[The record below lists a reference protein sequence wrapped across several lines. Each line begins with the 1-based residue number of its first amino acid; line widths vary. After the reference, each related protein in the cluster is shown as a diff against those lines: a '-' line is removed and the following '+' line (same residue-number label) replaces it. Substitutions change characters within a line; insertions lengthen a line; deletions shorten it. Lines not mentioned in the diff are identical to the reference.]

1 MSQPKSQNEE
11 FKSDQT
17 ISEAREKER
26 ERETERERERERE
39 RRAAGERKRPRVHH
53 ACSQPLH

>member
-26 ERETERERERERE
+26 EREREREREKGEQRE
-39 RRAAGERKRPRVHH
+39 NLKRPRVHH
-53 ACSQPLH
+53 VCSQTLH